1 MVDRKMDILRA
12 LKGAGKEPISGEE
25 LGEKL
30 GISRTMVWKYI
41 KTLEEDGYVI
51 GSSPGSGYV
60 LVSVPDKLYP
70 SEISIGLD
78 TDIIGKELHYF
89 ETVDSTND
97 MAKKMGFK
105 AEEGTVVIA
114 EMQESGRGRKG
125 DRWVSPKGG
134 IWLSVILKPGI
145 LPVHAPRLT
154 LMAGVAVVRTIRQF
168 GADASIKWPND
179 VVIDGKK
186 VCGILTEMDAEVDH
200 IGFVVIGIGI
210 NANVSVDEL
219 PEELREGST
228 SLSSINGE
236 NINRAAFVQ
245 ALLRSLEAEYL
256 RFKVEGF
263 SKILEDWISLSDTI
277 GRQVEVIT
285 PQKIIAGKATGIT
298 AEGALIV
305 ETAEGMQE
313 VMAGRCIYKI
323 NK

>member
-1 MVDRKMDILRA
+1 MVDRKMDILIA
-12 LKGAGKEPISGEE
+12 LKEAGKEPISGEE
-25 LGEKL
+25 IGEKL

-41 KTLEEDGYVI
+41 KILEEDGYVI

-60 LVSVPDKLYP
+60 LISAPDKLYP

-78 TDIIGKELHYF
+78 TDIIGKEIHYF
-89 ETVDSTND
+89 ESVDSTND

-154 LMAGVAVVRTIRQF
+154 LMAGVAVARAIRQF
-168 GADASIKWPND
+168 GVAASIKWPND

-219 PEELREGST
+219 PGELRDSCT
-228 SLSSINGE
+228 SLSYINGE

-245 ALLRSLEAEYL
+245 DLLRSLEAEYL
-256 RFKVEGF
+256 RFKLEGF

-285 PQKIIAGKATGIT
+285 PQKIIAGKATGVT

-305 ETAEGMQE
+305 ETSEGVQE
-313 VMAGRCIYKI
+313 IMAGRCIYK
-323 NK
+323 

>member
-12 LKGAGKEPISGEE
+12 LKEAGKKPISGEE

-41 KTLEEDGYVI
+41 KILEEDGYTI
-51 GSSPGSGYV
+51 ESSPGSGYV

-78 TDIIGKELHYF
+78 TAIIGKELHYF

-97 MAKKMGFK
+97 MAKKMGIK

-125 DRWVSPKGG
+125 DPWVSPKGG
-134 IWLSVILKPGI
+134 IWLSVILKPSI

-154 LMAGVAVVRTIRQF
+154 LMAGVAVARTIREF
-168 GADASIKWPND
+168 GVDASIKWPND
-179 VVIDGKK
+179 VVIDGRK

-210 NANVSVDEL
+210 NANVSMDEL
-219 PEELREGST
+219 PEELRGSST
-228 SLSSINGE
+228 SLSSVKGE
-236 NINRAAFVQ
+236 PINRAAFVQ
-245 ALLRSLEAEYL
+245 ALLRSLENEYL

-263 SKILEDWISLSDTI
+263 PKILEDWISLSNTI
-277 GRQVEVIT
+277 GRHVEVVT
-285 PQKIIAGKATGIT
+285 PQKIITGKATGVT
-298 AEGALIV
+298 VDGALII
-305 ETAEGMQE
+305 ETSEGVQE
-313 VMAGRCIYKI
+313 VIAGRCIYK
-323 NK
+323 

>member
-1 MVDRKMDILRA
+1 MDILIA
-12 LKGAGKEPISGEE
+12 LKEAGNEPISGEE

-41 KTLEEDGYVI
+41 KILEEDGYVI
-51 GSSPGSGYV
+51 GSSPGSGYT

-78 TDIIGKELHYF
+78 TDIIGKEIHYF

-97 MAKKMGFK
+97 MAKKMGVK
-105 AEEGTVVIA
+105 AEEGAVVIA
-114 EMQESGRGRKG
+114 EVQECGRGRKG
-125 DRWVSPKGG
+125 DRWASPKGG
-134 IWLSVILKPGI
+134 IWLSLILKPGI

-154 LMAGVAVVRTIRQF
+154 LMAGVAVARTIRQF
-168 GADASIKWPND
+168 DADASIKWPND
-179 VVIDGKK
+179 VLIDGKK

-210 NANVSVDEL
+210 NANLSVDEL
-219 PEELREGST
+219 PEELRPGST
-228 SLSSINGE
+228 SLSSITGE
-236 NINRAAFVQ
+236 NINRAVFVQ

-263 SKILEDWISLSDTI
+263 SNILKDWISLSDTI

-285 PQKIIAGKATGIT
+285 PLKIIAGKATGVT

-305 ETAEGMQE
+305 ETPEGMQE
-313 VMAGRCIYKI
+313 VMAGRCIYK
-323 NK
+323 

>member
-1 MVDRKMDILRA
+1 MVDRKMDILIA
-12 LKGAGKEPISGEE
+12 LKEAGKEPISGEE
-25 LGEKL
+25 LGERL

-41 KTLEEDGYVI
+41 KGLEEDGYVI
-51 GSSPGSGYV
+51 GSSPGSGYN

-145 LPVHAPRLT
+145 LPAHAPRLT
-154 LMAGVAVVRTIRQF
+154 LMAGVAVAKTIRQF
-168 GADASIKWPND
+168 GVDASIKWPND
-179 VVIDGKK
+179 VVIGNKK

-210 NANVSVDEL
+210 NANVSVEEL
-219 PEELREGST
+219 PEELRDSST
-228 SLSSINGE
+228 SLSSIKGE
-236 NINRAAFVQ
+236 SINRASFVQ
-245 ALLRSLEAEYL
+245 ALLRSLETEYL

-277 GRQVEVIT
+277 GSQVEVIT

-305 ETAEGMQE
+305 ETAEGVKE
-313 VMAGRCIYKI
+313 VMAGRCIYK
-323 NK
+323 

>member
-12 LKGAGKEPISGEE
+12 LKEAGKKPISGEE

-41 KTLEEDGYVI
+41 KILEEDGYI
-51 GSSPGSGYV
+51 IESSPGTGYV

-78 TDIIGKELHYF
+78 TAIIGKELHYF

-97 MAKKMGFK
+97 MAKKMGIK

-125 DRWVSPKGG
+125 DPWVSPKGG

-154 LMAGVAVVRTIRQF
+154 LMAGVAVVRTIKEF
-168 GADASIKWPND
+168 GVNASIKWPND
-179 VVIDGKK
+179 VVIDGRK

-210 NANVSVDEL
+210 NANVSLDDL
-219 PEELREGST
+219 PEELRGSST
-228 SLSSINGE
+228 SLSSVKGE
-236 NINRAAFVQ
+236 SINRPAFVQ
-245 ALLRSLEAEYL
+245 ALLRSLETEYL

-263 SKILEDWISLSDTI
+263 QKILADWISFSNTI

-298 AEGALIV
+298 VDGALII
-305 ETAEGMQE
+305 ETSEGVQE
-313 VMAGRCIYKI
+313 VIAGRCIYK
-323 NK
+323 

>member
-1 MVDRKMDILRA
+1 MDILIA
-12 LKGAGKEPISGEE
+12 LKEAGKEPISGEE
-25 LGEKL
+25 LGERL

-41 KTLEEDGYVI
+41 KGLEEDGYVI
-51 GSSPGSGYV
+51 GSSPGSGYN

-145 LPVHAPRLT
+145 LPAHAPRLT
-154 LMAGVAVVRTIRQF
+154 LMAGVAVAKTIRQF
-168 GADASIKWPND
+168 GVDASIKWPND
-179 VVIDGKK
+179 VVIGNKK

-210 NANVSVDEL
+210 NANVSVEEL
-219 PEELREGST
+219 PEELRDSST
-228 SLSSINGE
+228 SLSSIKGE
-236 NINRAAFVQ
+236 SINRASFVQ
-245 ALLRSLEAEYL
+245 ALLRSLETEYL

-277 GRQVEVIT
+277 GSQVEVIT

-305 ETAEGMQE
+305 ETAEGVKE
-313 VMAGRCIYKI
+313 VMAGRCIYK
-323 NK
+323 